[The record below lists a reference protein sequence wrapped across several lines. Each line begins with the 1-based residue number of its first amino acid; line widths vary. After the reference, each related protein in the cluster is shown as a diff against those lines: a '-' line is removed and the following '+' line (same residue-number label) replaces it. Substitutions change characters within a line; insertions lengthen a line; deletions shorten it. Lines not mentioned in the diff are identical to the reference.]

1 MGSKKKKYDTCLK
14 ESNNKTNELK
24 SEKVKKSP
32 SKNNVYSKV
41 VTSSSPKNK
50 LQIEKKGNSNG
61 SLNISDKSDDKISK
75 RSNFDKLRNNSTSA
89 SEEDKDTGKSS
100 NKKAEIDLFDERIEK
115 KKQRAIL
122 YEKYL
127 QRGGARNPG
136 SKEIPTVRNFTCN
149 NNMNSERNMR
159 LFFNKIFN

>member
-1 MGSKKKKYDTCLK
+1 MSK
-14 ESNNKTNELK
+14 LK
-24 SEKVKKSP
+24 SEKMKKSP

-41 VTSSSPKNK
+41 VTSSSPKRK
-50 LQIEKKGNSNG
+50 LQKEKKDSSNG
-61 SLNISDKSDDKISK
+61 DLDISDEYDSRPSKKLKLDNPNNIST
-75 RSNFDKLRNNSTSA
+75 STSA
-89 SEEDKDTGKSS
+89 SEEDKDTGKSLS
-100 NKKAEIDLFDERIEK
+100 RKKAEMDVFEERIEK

-149 NNMNSERNMR
+149 NNIMDNSE
-159 LFFNKIFN
+159 

>member
-1 MGSKKKKYDTCLK
+1 MKD
-14 ESNNKTNELK
+14 SNNKIKDTSKLK
-24 SEKVKKSP
+24 SEEMKKSP

-41 VTSSSPKNK
+41 VTSSSPKRK
-50 LQIEKKGNSNG
+50 LQKEKKDSSNG
-61 SLNISDKSDDKISK
+61 DLDISDEYDGRTSKKLKLDNPNNIST
-75 RSNFDKLRNNSTSA
+75 STSA
-89 SEEDKDTGKSS
+89 SEEDKDTGKSLS
-100 NKKAEIDLFDERIEK
+100 RKKAEMDVFEERIEK

-149 NNMNSERNMR
+149 SNIMDNSE
-159 LFFNKIFN
+159 

>member
-1 MGSKKKKYDTCLK
+1 MKD
-14 ESNNKTNELK
+14 SNNKIKDTSKLK
-24 SEKVKKSP
+24 SEEMKKSP

-41 VTSSSPKNK
+41 VTSSSPKRK
-50 LQIEKKGNSNG
+50 LQKEKKDSSNG
-61 SLNISDKSDDKISK
+61 DLDISDEYDGRTSKKLKLDNTNNIST
-75 RSNFDKLRNNSTSA
+75 STSA
-89 SEEDKDTGKSS
+89 SEEDKGTGKSLS
-100 NKKAEIDLFDERIEK
+100 RKKVEMDVFEERIEK

-149 NNMNSERNMR
+149 NNIVDDSE
-159 LFFNKIFN
+159 

>member
-1 MGSKKKKYDTCLK
+1 MKD
-14 ESNNKTNELK
+14 SNNKIKDTSKLK
-24 SEKVKKSP
+24 SEEMKKSP

-41 VTSSSPKNK
+41 VTSSSPKRK
-50 LQIEKKGNSNG
+50 LQKEKKDSSNG
-61 SLNISDKSDDKISK
+61 DLDISDEYDGRTSKKLKLDNPNNIST
-75 RSNFDKLRNNSTSA
+75 STSA
-89 SEEDKDTGKSS
+89 SEEDKDTGKSLS
-100 NKKAEIDLFDERIEK
+100 RKKVEMDVFEERIEK

-149 NNMNSERNMR
+149 SNIMDNSE
-159 LFFNKIFN
+159 